1 MKTDRHMGK
10 PLKDKNKKNP
20 PTPPTSGNDQH
31 NELEQIPDD
40 IKTKKSSITDPESGW
55 FAKENINMFLHMQ

>member
-1 MKTDRHMGK
+1 MGK
-10 PLKDKNKKNP
+10 NPLKDKNKKNP
-20 PTPPTSGNDQH
+20 PTPPTSGNDQY

-40 IKTKKSSITDPESGW
+40 IKIQKRAVLQIQKADG

>member
-1 MKTDRHMGK
+1 MGKK

-40 IKTKKSSITDPESGW
+40 IKPKRAVLQIQKADG